1 MATTKTTPPS
11 KSSEAANKGK
21 KTIATTTKKT
31 TENAAKS
38 TTPKSKNSTAKTASA
53 SGKTTMK
60 KNTQSAPKDNPEPIS
75 NAPTKKRASLIATLK
90 DKLIKEREEL
100 LHGLGRKESSNEI
113 SSHGDL
119 VDQSTNF
126 SEHEVMLGLAEHDRN
141 RLQEI
146 NHALEKIEKGTYG
159 ICEMSGEL
167 ISDERLMAMPTARYS
182 VKCQAKMEG
191 YG

>member
-1 MATTKTTPPS
+1 MATTSTPS
-11 KSSEAANKGK
+11 KSSG
-21 KTIATTTKKT
+21 
-31 TENAAKS
+31 TER
-38 TTPKSKNSTAKTASA
+38 KSKKATKSQVQKQKVSA
-53 SGKTTMK
+53 ARSLPGNKEKSSVTEAVKNPKKTTMK
-60 KNTQSAPKDNPEPIS
+60 KTTQSAPKENQEVLS
-75 NAPTKKRASLIATLK
+75 NAPTKKRASLIAVLK
-90 DKLIKEREEL
+90 DKLLKERDEL
-100 LHGLGRKESSNEI
+100 LHGLGHKESPDEI

-126 SEHEVMLGLAEHDRN
+126 SEHEVMLGLAEHERN